1 MTTTA
6 QTEAFERLVTK
17 IGLQAKSLLSINDL
31 ANEQILDLFALGRQL
46 EKWNRSAVS
55 LLPGKVFATLF
66 FQPSTRTRLSFETAM
81 HRLGGAVITETTPL
95 ISSSA
100 AKEESLDD
108 MLRVIGKYAN
118 VIVLRHF
125 DDIEARRAVTSCEA
139 PVISGGFG
147 QWEHPTQ
154 ALLDLYTLW
163 RTYGH
168 VDGLKVCIASTD
180 LDHARTGHSMA
191 YGLARLGAEVTLA
204 SPKSART
211 PDEVLDK
218 IASLGVSVREEF
230 DLEQESFNELIYDQD
245 LVYLPGCSA
254 PKGPEADAFK
264 TTMEKYLVRFETVER
279 ARSEGRTIY
288 VTHTLPRRQGEMDL
302 RIDST
307 PSELYFK
314 AIAYSVS
321 IRMALLAS
329 IAGLGEEPV
338 TARRKAV
345 HDGR

>member
-1 MTTTA
+1 
-6 QTEAFERLVTK
+6 
-17 IGLQAKSLLSINDL
+17 
-31 ANEQILDLFALGRQL
+31 
-46 EKWNRSAVS
+46 
-55 LLPGKVFATLF
+55 
-66 FQPSTRTRLSFETAM
+66 
-81 HRLGGAVITETTPL
+81 VITETTPL

-108 MLRVIGKYAN
+108 MLRVVAQYAN

-125 DDIEARRAVTSCEA
+125 DDVEARRAVGSSGA

-163 RTYGH
+163 RTYGRIK
-168 VDGLKVCIASTD
+168 DLKVCIASTD

-191 YGLARLGAEVTLA
+191 YGLARLGAKVTLA
-204 SPKSART
+204 SPSNART
-211 PDEVLDK
+211 PDEVMTK
-218 IASLGVSVREEF
+218 IASLGASVDEQL
-230 DLEQESFNELIYDQD
+230 DLEQDSFNELIYDMD

-264 TTMEKYLVRFETVER
+264 TTMEKYLVRYETLSR
-279 ARSEGRTIY
+279 AQGEGRTIY

-302 RIDST
+302 RIDAT
-307 PSELYFK
+307 PSQLYFK

-321 IRMALLAS
+321 IRMALLVA
-329 IAGLGEEPV
+329 IAGLEEDPGTLTTV
-338 TARRKAV
+338 VSR
-345 HDGR
+345 G